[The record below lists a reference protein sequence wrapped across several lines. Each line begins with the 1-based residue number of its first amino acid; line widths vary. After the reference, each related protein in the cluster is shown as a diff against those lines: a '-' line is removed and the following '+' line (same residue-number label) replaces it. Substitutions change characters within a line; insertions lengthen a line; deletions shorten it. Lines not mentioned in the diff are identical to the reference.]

1 MGTKLVD
8 YLENDGR
15 PKTAASAARREALGR
30 AYTLAADLIE
40 LRQKLGLTQQ
50 ELATRTGIA
59 QSEISR
65 IERGAIHPT
74 DTTWARLAAAL
85 GGEVRIVQRPEPV
98 PVRTSRGRRAVATVG
113 GAGAPSTGGAGR

>member
-1 MGTKLVD
+1 MGTKLTD
-8 YLENDGR
+8 YLQNEGS
-15 PKTAASAARREALGR
+15 PKTAASAARREILGR
-30 AYTLAADLIE
+30 VYTLAADLIE

-98 PVRTSRGRRAVATVG
+98 PVRASRARRAVVTVG
-113 GAGAPSTGGAGR
+113 GTGAPSTG

>member
-1 MGTKLVD
+1 MGTKLTD
-8 YLENDGR
+8 YLQNEGR
-15 PKTAASAARREALGR
+15 PKTAASAARREALAR

-50 ELATRTGIA
+50 ELADRTGIA

-85 GGEVRIVQRPEPV
+85 GGEVRIVERPQAA
-98 PVRTSRGRRAVATVG
+98 RSSTTSRRTAMAAVAN
-113 GAGAPSTGGAGR
+113 GAKA

>member
-1 MGTKLVD
+1 MGTKLTD
-8 YLENDGR
+8 YLQNEGR
-15 PKTAASAARREALGR
+15 PKTAASAVRRDAFGR

-50 ELATRTGIA
+50 ELAARTGIA

-85 GGEVRIVQRPEPV
+85 GGEVRIVQRPEAAP
-98 PVRTSRGRRAVATVG
+98 AQA
-113 GAGAPSTGGAGR
+113 AG

>member
-1 MGTKLVD
+1 MGTKLTE
-8 YLENDGR
+8 YLENEGR
-15 PKTAASAARREALGR
+15 PKTAASAARREQFGA

-40 LRQKLGLTQQ
+40 LRRKLGLTQQ
-50 ELATRTGIA
+50 ELAARTGIA

-85 GGEVRIVQRPEPV
+85 GAEIRIVQRPEPA
-98 PVRTSRGRRAVATVG
+98 PAGKGRG
-113 GAGAPSTGGAGR
+113 

>member
-1 MGTKLVD
+1 MGTKLTE

-15 PKTAASAARREALGR
+15 PRTAASAARRDVLGA

-40 LRQKLGLTQQ
+40 LRRKLGLTQQ
-50 ELATRTGIA
+50 ELAARTGIA

-74 DTTWARLAAAL
+74 DTTWARLATAL
-85 GGEVRIVQRPEPV
+85 GAEIRIVQRPYPA
-98 PVRTSRGRRAVATVG
+98 PAGRGRT
-113 GAGAPSTGGAGR
+113 